1 MSVQATIQSKIA
13 AALKTSVLE
22 VENESHMHSV
32 PANSETHFRIVLVS
46 EDFDGKNLLARHR
59 LVNKLL
65 KDELDNGVHALAMHT
80 FTPQE
85 WQAKGESAN
94 ASPECRGGSATQSR

>member
-13 AALKTSVLE
+13 ASLNTSVLE

-32 PANSETHFRIVLVS
+32 PANSETHFRVVLVS
-46 EDFDGKNLLARHR
+46 KDFDGKNLLARHR

-65 KDELDNGVHALAMHT
+65 KEELDNGVHALAMHT
-80 FTPQE
+80 FTPEE
-85 WQAKGESAN
+85 WQARGESAI
-94 ASPECRGGSATQSR
+94 ASPECHGGSASQAK